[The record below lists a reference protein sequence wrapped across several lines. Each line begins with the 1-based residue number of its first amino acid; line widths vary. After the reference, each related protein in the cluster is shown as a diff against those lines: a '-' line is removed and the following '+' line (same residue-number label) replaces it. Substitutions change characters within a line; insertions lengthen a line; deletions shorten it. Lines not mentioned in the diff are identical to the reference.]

1 MSLTHLKGKK
11 FFVMGLGKTGLA
23 AAKFLVNE
31 LGCKVTAWD
40 EKATARDAVPANVQ
54 IQKPSQIH
62 WPDFDGMVKSPGI
75 PETQE
80 DVFAALAAGVKLWSD
95 IDLAQFRA
103 PEATYIAIT
112 GTNGKSTTTA
122 LIGHLLKDAGHA
134 VEVGGNIGR
143 PALDMPVLE
152 KGGFYVLELSSYQL
166 LSVNEFRANVAV
178 LINISAD
185 HMERHRTME
194 GYIAAKERI
203 FRNQEPSDLRVVG
216 VDNYELEQLT
226 IALGLGVRLRR
237 VSVTGVGADVT
248 ANNEGVMFDYDFTPP
263 KRIYDLAKLTRLPG
277 KHNWQNVVCA
287 WAAVKDF
294 MTIDQFVHGLESFGG
309 LKHRLQ
315 RVLEHDGVIFRND
328 SKATNADATIR
339 ALDSV
344 ENIFLLAGGQ
354 AKAEGF
360 VPCLDHLQN
369 VKAIYLVGDAEE
381 RFAQELAGVDIP
393 VKRCGT
399 IEKATAEA
407 FKDAKAFAQNAQ
419 NKGQTPSVLLSPAC
433 ASWDQFD
440 SFEHRGNVFI
450 ETAYALCGLGQP
462 PEEEEE

>member
-1 MSLTHLKGKK
+1 MPLTKLKGKK
-11 FFVMGLGKTGLA
+11 FFVMGLGKTGRA
-23 AAKFLVNE
+23 AAKFLVEE

-40 EKATARDAVPANVQ
+40 AKPAACEGLPSSVEVK
-54 IQKPSQIH
+54 KPSTID
-62 WPDFDGMVKSPGI
+62 WSEFDGLIKSPGI
-75 PETQE
+75 PESQE
-80 DVFAALAAGVKLWSD
+80 DVFSALAAGVKLWSD
-95 IDLAQFRA
+95 IDLAQLRA

-122 LIGHLLKDAGHA
+122 LIGHLLKSAGLE

-143 PALDMPVLE
+143 PALDMPVLD
-152 KGGFYVLELSSYQL
+152 KNGFYVLELSSYQL
-166 LSVNEFRANVAV
+166 LSVNTFHANVAV

-194 GYIAAKERI
+194 AYIAAKERI

-216 VDNYELEQLT
+216 VDNYELEKLA
-226 IALGLGVRLRR
+226 ISLGLGVRLRR
-237 VSVTGVGADVT
+237 VSVTGVGAGVT

-263 KRIYDLAKLTRLPG
+263 KAIYDLSKQMRLPG

-294 MTIDQFVHGLESFGG
+294 LTVEQFIAGLESFGG

-315 RVLEHDGVIFRND
+315 RVLDHKGVTFRND

-344 ENIFLLAGGQ
+344 EDIFLLAGGQ
-354 AKAEGF
+354 AKEEGF
-360 VPCLDHLQN
+360 VPCLEHLQN
-369 VKAIYLVGDAEE
+369 VKGIYLLGEAEE
-381 RFAQELAGVDIP
+381 RFAEELKDADVP

-399 IEKATAEA
+399 LKEATTAAYADAQKYAAETG
-407 FKDAKAFAQNAQ
+407 KNP
-419 NKGQTPSVLLSPAC
+419 TVLLSPAC

-450 ETAYALCGLGQP
+450 EIAYDLCGMGQP